1 MGKTVLK
8 PIKTVGQR
16 QPPGAFIDTEFL
28 SLWPAPAHIG
38 AMYNDVV
45 DLRDFYNTPLG
56 HAAQRV
62 VRGYIRTAWPN
73 VSGMSVAGIGYA
85 TPYMRRFHDEAE
97 RAIAVMPAQQGVIRW
112 PPGDRNVV
120 CLSPEDD
127 LPLPDVSMDRVL
139 LVHAVECSE
148 QLRKLLREVWRI
160 MADGG
165 RVLIVVPNRRGIWA
179 RLDHTPFGHGHPYT
193 PGQVS
198 RLLRDNLFQPEQ
210 TVSGLFVPP
219 SRSRMALASAPA
231 IEKIGARWFQSFGG
245 VLILEAQ
252 KQIYAG
258 STTGIPEKKP
268 RRAYVRVVGGTER
281 RSAIRTDRSP
291 TPPD

>member
-1 MGKTVLK
+1 
-8 PIKTVGQR
+8 
-16 QPPGAFIDTEFL
+16 
-28 SLWPAPAHIG
+28 
-38 AMYNDVV
+38 MYNDVV

-56 HAAQRV
+56 HTAQRI
-62 VRGYIRTAWPN
+62 VRRYIRAAWPD
-73 VSGMSVAGIGYA
+73 VSGMNVAGIGYA
-85 TPYMRRFHDEAE
+85 TPYMRRFREEAE
-97 RAIAVMPAQQGVIRW
+97 RVVALMPAQQGVMRW
-112 PPGDRNVV
+112 PAEGANVV
-120 CLSPEDD
+120 SLAPEDD

-139 LVHAVECSE
+139 LVHALECSE

-160 MADGG
+160 MAEGG

-210 TVSGLFVPP
+210 AVSGLFVPP

-231 IEKIGARWFQSFGG
+231 IEKIGTRWFPTFGG
-245 VLILEAQ
+245 LLVLEAQ

-258 STTGIPEKKP
+258 SATGVARQGP
-268 RRAYVRVVGGTER
+268 RRSYVRVIGGTGSTKR
-281 RSAIRTDRSP
+281 GPVTNRD
-291 TPPD
+291 